1 MKKLAIGL
9 LALIS
14 VPAMAQDRVSK
25 FDINGD
31 AKVDFAELS
40 VSCEVSK
47 SLFERADKNGDAKVD
62 FAELSTSCEVSK
74 SLFERADKDGD
85 GVLSNSEMRTAKAYL
100 FSKCKEEKNA

>member
-1 MKKLAIGL
+1 MRHTYQEFVMKKLAIGL

-40 VSCEVSK
+40 VTCEVSK
-47 SLFERADKNGDAKVD
+47 SLFERADKNGD
-62 FAELSTSCEVSK
+62 
-74 SLFERADKDGD
+74 
-85 GVLSNSEMRTAKAYL
+85 GVLSNAEMRTAKGYL
-100 FSKCKEEKNA
+100 FSKCKSEEKNA

>member
-40 VSCEVSK
+40 VTCEVSK
-47 SLFERADKNGDAKVD
+47 SLFERADKNGD
-62 FAELSTSCEVSK
+62 
-74 SLFERADKDGD
+74 
-85 GVLSNSEMRTAKAYL
+85 GVLSNSEMRTAKGYL
-100 FSKCKEEKNA
+100 FSKCKSEEKNA